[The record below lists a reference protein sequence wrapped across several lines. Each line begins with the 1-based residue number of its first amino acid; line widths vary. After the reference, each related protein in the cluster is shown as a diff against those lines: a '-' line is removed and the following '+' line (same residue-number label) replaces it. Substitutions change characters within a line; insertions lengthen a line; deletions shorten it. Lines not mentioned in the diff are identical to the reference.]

1 MANEKVNSREDQIRK
16 ACSELAELLVSK
28 NNDYGNSFS
37 EQYGKYGTI
46 SALIRMDDKMRRIE
60 TLQKG
65 TTSKVSEKIS
75 ETLIDLS
82 GYAIL
87 AYIEEVEKNEWV

>member
-1 MANEKVNSREDQIRK
+1 MMDEKMNKREQQIRE
-16 ACSELAELLVSK
+16 ACDELAELLISK

-37 EQYGKYGTI
+37 EQYGKYGI
-46 SALIRMDDKMRRIE
+46 VSALIRMDDKLRWIE

-65 TTSKVSEKIS
+65 VVSKVSEKIS

-82 GYAIL
+82 GYALL
-87 AYIEEVEKNEWV
+87 AYIEEIEKNEQL

>member
-1 MANEKVNSREDQIRK
+1 MENEKLSRREEQIRQ
-16 ACSELAELLVSK
+16 ACHELAELLVSK

-37 EQYGKYGTI
+37 EQYSKYGTV
-46 SALIRMDDKMRRIE
+46 SALIRMDDKLRRIE

-65 TTSKVSEKIS
+65 VTSKVSEKIS

-87 AYIEEVEKNEWV
+87 AYIEETERNE